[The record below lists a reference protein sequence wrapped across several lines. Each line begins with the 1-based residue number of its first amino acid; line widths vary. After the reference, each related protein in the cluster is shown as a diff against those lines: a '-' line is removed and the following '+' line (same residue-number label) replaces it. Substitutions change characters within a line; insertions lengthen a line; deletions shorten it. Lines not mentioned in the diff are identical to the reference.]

1 MASHIKVTLT
11 RRGPVLVEY
20 QCSRCGAPNRHVQVI
35 THRREF
41 QVNGTGSASR
51 SKAEQLEVEYAHEM
65 DEGLIDKVAAVQ
77 NPANPRRYDEAAFTC
92 ACSSCGHR
100 EPWAH
105 LEEPRITLP
114 LRIIG
119 IICLIACFVI
129 SNRPNSALKQPLF
142 TAAFSLMTAGFVSCP
157 LIRWGNKLL
166 RKSQIKKLPPAS
178 IPVVTPQISM
188 EKRKAKFWEQD

>member
-20 QCSRCGAPNRHVQVI
+20 QCSRCGAPNQHVQVI
-35 THRREF
+35 SHRREF
-41 QVNGTGSASR
+41 QVSGTGSASR
-51 SKAEQLEVEYAHEM
+51 SKAEQLEVEY
-65 DEGLIDKVAAVQ
+65 AAVQ

-105 LEEPRITLP
+105 LEEPKITLP

-119 IICLIACFVI
+119 VICLIACFVI
-129 SNRPNSALKQPLF
+129 SSRPNSALKQPLF
-142 TAAFSLMTAGFVSCP
+142 TAAFSLMTASFVSCP